1 MRDNSEM
8 SSPCTSGAVC
18 THPAHLL
25 VKPTG
30 PDCNLRCQYCF
41 YLEKHALFA
50 DEKRCRMSDDVLEQ
64 YIRSYVASQPTRNI
78 EFSWQ
83 GGEPTL
89 MGVDFFKRAV
99 ELEKHYA
106 QGRNVSHSLQ
116 TNGTL
121 LDDDWCEFFAK
132 EQFLVGVSMD
142 GPEEI
147 HNRYRT
153 YADGRGSWS
162 DVDRGVKL
170 MRKHGVEHNALTCV
184 TRESAYEGKKIYRF
198 LRDYGFEFIQFIP
211 IVEREPDARSEE
223 LGLDLSSP
231 PELKDEGE
239 GSAVMSFTVEARQ
252 YGQFLCEVF
261 DEWVRR
267 DVGKVFV
274 NHFDCALGAFYG
286 TNASLC
292 IYSKTCGASLAIEH
306 DGTVYACDHFV
317 YPQYARGNIMRQ
329 DMAGLLSNNAQ
340 QAFGMG
346 KWLDLPSCCRNCDVV
361 QACHGG
367 CLKHRFARS
376 AEGEP
381 GLNYLCPGYKLFFTH
396 VKPHMLKMAELLRAE
411 RPAADIMKDFPR
423 QSSSSSKNRAKAK
436 RRKKLSHPRQ

>member
-1 MRDNSEM
+1 MGDNTRM
-8 SSPCTSGAVC
+8 STSCTSGAVC

-25 VKPTG
+25 VKPAG
-30 PDCNLRCQYCF
+30 PNCNLRCKYCF

-50 DEKRCRMSDDVLEQ
+50 EEQRCRMSDDVLEQ
-64 YIRSYVASQPTRNI
+64 YIRSYVASQPSKEI
-78 EFSWQ
+78 EFAWQ

-89 MGVDFFKRAV
+89 MGLDFFKRAV
-99 ELEKHYA
+99 ELEKHYGA
-106 QGRNVSHSLQ
+106 GRTIRNSLQ

-121 LDDDWCEFFAK
+121 LDDAWCEFLAK
-132 EQFLVGVSMD
+132 EGFLVGISMD

-153 YADGRGSWS
+153 YVDGRGSWAE
-162 DVDRGVKL
+162 VDRAVKL

-184 TRESAYEGKKIYRF
+184 TRESAYEGKTIYCF

-211 IVEREPDARSEE
+211 IVERQPDERSEE
-223 LGLDLSSP
+223 LGLELGSP
-231 PELKDEGE
+231 PRIDDEADGP
-239 GSAVMSFTVEARQ
+239 GVMPFTVEPRQ
-252 YGQFLCEVF
+252 YGQFLVDVF

-286 TNASLC
+286 MNPSLC
-292 IYSKTCGASLAIEH
+292 IYSKVCGMSLAIEH
-306 DGTVYACDHFV
+306 DGTVYSCDHFV
-317 YPQYARGNIMRQ
+317 YPQYAQGNIMEQ
-329 DMAGLLSNNAQ
+329 DMAGLLSNNRQ
-340 QAFGMG
+340 QTFGMS
-346 KWLDLPSCCRNCDVV
+346 KWMDLPSCCRECDVL

-376 AEGEP
+376 STDEP

-396 VKPHMLKMAELLRAE
+396 VKPYMLKMAELLRAQ
-411 RPAADIMKDFPR
+411 RPAADIMQEFPR
-423 QSSSSSKNRAKAK
+423 TGSPVSKNRAKQQRKK
-436 RRKKLSHPRQ
+436 RRRR